1 MKPLILISNRIHIV
15 IRLTHETPIIILFV
29 EDINISHLT
38 NILNRNKNEEK
49 KEFNELLILNNSI
62 KFVIEEIRKTSFL
75 SVDNFNSS
83 LIKFLKELKGL
94 NRYEEYDFYLDSKRN
109 Q

>member
-1 MKPLILISNRIHIV
+1 MCRLLLRKGLLLKYLLSKLLILVMFSRLRKISPKHIV

-38 NILNRNKNEEK
+38 NIFNRNKNEEK

-62 KFVIEEIRKTSFL
+62 KFVIEEIRKT
-75 SVDNFNSS
+75 
-83 LIKFLKELKGL
+83 
-94 NRYEEYDFYLDSKRN
+94 
-109 Q
+109 